1 VSGKRTFKLWD
12 IFKDGDSEV
21 YRLHL
26 GKKLESSKEETVEM
40 QWGDYHWGDESR
52 PE

>member
-1 VSGKRTFKLWD
+1 VIIES
-12 IFKDGDSEV
+12 

-26 GKKLESSKEETVEM
+26 GGALFDKRVESAKEETVEM